1 MDSFGLIA
9 ATVIAVIAHSA
20 AFYIEYLIPERG
32 PPTDLVTVIA
42 IHGRMGSEV
51 LINLFIDETDPAGKD
66 AAGSGQAEH
75 KQNEAGKGRF
85 FRFR

>member
-20 AFYIEYLIPERG
+20 AFDIEYLIPERG

-51 LINLFIDETDPAGKD
+51 LINLFINETGPAGKD
-66 AAGSGQAEH
+66 TAGSRQADHE
-75 KQNEAGKGRF
+75 QNEAGKGRF
-85 FRFR
+85 FRF